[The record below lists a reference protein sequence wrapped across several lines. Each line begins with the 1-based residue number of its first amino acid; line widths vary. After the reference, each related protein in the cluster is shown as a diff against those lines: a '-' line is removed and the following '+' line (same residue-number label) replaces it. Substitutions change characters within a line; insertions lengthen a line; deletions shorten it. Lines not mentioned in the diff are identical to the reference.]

1 MKKIIFFYILI
12 LLFSINLNAQ
22 VGIGTTTPR
31 GALDVP
37 AGANNYGV
45 VLPVVSLTATNVAT
59 PVTNP
64 QGGTIVSG
72 TTVINSNTTSGTYG
86 VIPGIYVWDGASWI
100 SQFHKYFGIK
110 FTQNADNTFATSA
123 SYNNISGLTNVNFT
137 APYTGTYHFIFSG
150 YLGAG
155 QVNSG
160 LGTKVGFVEGNFQLT
175 IEGINYRKYSHSE
188 SFYNSSTGT
197 NYLEL
202 FNETNIS
209 IDVNLT
215 AGQVCDIS
223 AAYNGLADND
233 IADANP
239 HVIGKSTALGNFCE
253 VNVTYV
259 GR

>member
-1 MKKIIFFYILI
+1 LI

-72 TTVINSNTTSGTYG
+72 TTVINSNSTSGTYG
-86 VIPGIYVWDGASWI
+86 VILGIYVWDGASWI

-123 SYNNISGLTNVNFT
+123 SYNNISGLT
-137 APYTGTYHFIFSG
+137 
-150 YLGAG
+150 
-155 QVNSG
+155 
-160 LGTKVGFVEGNFQLT
+160 K
-175 IEGINYRKYSHSE
+175 
-188 SFYNSSTGT
+188 
-197 NYLEL
+197 
-202 FNETNIS
+202 
-209 IDVNLT
+209 
-215 AGQVCDIS
+215 
-223 AAYNGLADND
+223 
-233 IADANP
+233 
-239 HVIGKSTALGNFCE
+239 
-253 VNVTYV
+253 
-259 GR
+259 